1 MSDRGQ
7 KMNIDDMST
16 DKLKPPERPKRI
28 GSAPTNNP
36 PRSGAHMRRLFT
48 SPEPDSSDSDNEN
61 LAANLVPTSPI
72 PRSAWLTNP
81 RVNRFLSYGNSSF
94 KPIKA
99 SASEKSSAQVQKP
112 VPIRSSNGCKPGSGF
127 NNKNASLDTEP
138 STSSGRRHP
147 STSRINP
154 RRIVNDAETQ
164 TGDMMT
170 NAETQVSQCDFDA
183 AASSD
188 DSMTALDSMSP
199 RSFSGFEF
207 YHKFNELPKEENDE
221 TPRRMSVDTAPE
233 LAEAPITLNEFVGT
247 PATTIE
253 GSMPPQPSSNL
264 VSSIFVEAPGPASI
278 TDSSLGSV
286 IRGPQ
291 PSSNLVSS
299 IFVEAPGPASIT
311 DSSLGS
317 VHRGS
322 QPSSNLVSSIFVEAP
337 GPASITDSSLGSV
350 IRGPQPSSNLVSSI
364 FVEAPGPASITD
376 SSLGSVHRG
385 SQPSSNLISSI
396 FVEDGSAS
404 IGSNQRNQLAIT
416 YPAPKKRR
424 IETSEASGSGAG
436 GSGAGGGN
444 SQGEGP
450 GCSGAL
456 TFGGSSSGDN
466 GAAGAEVRLTRSCIL
481 MESYDGGNG
490 PAGSDAG
497 ISGAGGRCPNGIIW
511 SILEKGGEGGS
522 SKAFTCG
529 GRGTGAGGPEGGD
542 PEGSG
547 GGEAVVV
554 GTGGGGPVLGGFSF
568 AGIVVGGNGAAGNR
582 SILWIKK
589 GNGGEGL
596 GGNGAG
602 NSEAGGHVPQG
613 ENAVGATN
621 SGPGPGGPGDLS
633 FGGTIPVWIKQET
646 GGDGGA
652 GGHVFEGDNSAVPDD
667 GGPGPRGLSFGG
679 IVTLEITGNDGT
691 GGLGDSGT
699 ETRDLSFGGSSP
711 QDNGPG
717 PEGFYYEESNPER
730 LDPDDF
736 GVTPGIARPCRNPA
750 CPNSYDSDEELS
762 V

>member
-99 SASEKSSAQVQKP
+99 AASEKSSVQVQKP

-322 QPSSNLVSSIFVEAP
+322 QPSSNL
-337 GPASITDSSLGSV
+337 
-350 IRGPQPSSNLVSSI
+350 
-364 FVEAPGPASITD
+364 
-376 SSLGSVHRG
+376 
-385 SQPSSNLISSI
+385 ISSI

-456 TFGGSSSGDN
+456 TFGSSSFGDN
-466 GAAGAEVRLTRSCIL
+466 GAAGAKVRLTRSCIFT
-481 MESYDGGNG
+481 ESYAGGNG

-542 PEGSG
+542 AGGSG

-568 AGIVVGGNGAAGNR
+568 AGIVVGGNGAAGNSVQGRLSR

-621 SGPGPGGPGDLS
+621 SGPGPGGPGDFS

-652 GGHVFEGDNSAVPDD
+652 GGHVFEGDNSAVSDD

-679 IVTLEITGNDGT
+679 IVTLEITGNNDGT
-691 GGLGDSGT
+691 GGFGDSGT